1 MKFKKLLSIFT
12 AVCMLAAV
20 IPSTAFAAETNVVD
34 SDDTEQEQKDEE
46 QEEKE
51 IKEEKEEQEKQEE
64 EKEKDSEESEQEE
77 EQEESEE
84 EEDEELP
91 FTDDEL
97 ALLEE
102 DPEDLSLDEQATYLM
117 LIEYLDSIDGGIA
130 LYDGENANAT
140 KTVFKISTADQLVD
154 LAGKVE
160 NATSYWGGLW
170 KDASFEQVADIN
182 MKNVDWQGIGS
193 FRGKYNGGG
202 YSVKNIKIKANG
214 TSAGFFSVAEG
225 AVIENLAIVNFGVD
239 TSADYVGAVVGYA
252 TDTVIRNCWTS
263 GNVTAKENAG
273 GIAGYM
279 DESGSVSHSYSLCN
293 VKSDKTAGG
302 IVGNADGITI
312 TGAVVLGE
320 KLEGSSVNRING
332 GNTAPDNCY
341 AWSGMNADGNTQGN
355 DITYNSGGFSTDFSD
370 IFEDDDAWNFAED
383 LPVLA
388 DGNDEP
394 GSNFPTY
401 LYTSDGDF
409 KGSGTQSDPYL
420 INNKYDL
427 INLRNKV
434 NGGEKFENK
443 YFKQTADIDLEG
455 ENWIP
460 IGNANLPAEGKYFNG
475 IYDGGSHV
483 IKNMKI
489 IEYSR
494 FTGLFG
500 IIGLEVTIK
509 NLGIVDCDIQVGGYV
524 GAIAGTDRSSWNSKE
539 TPKIINCYS
548 TGKLKS
554 SRTTEGYVGGIIGAG
569 DTVIRNCYSTCSID
583 TENTAVDTAGQAGI
597 MGRQS
602 SNLSSIKNCV
612 ALNQYI
618 NGNEANEKGNSNAA
632 RITNRQTEV
641 KNIENNYAY
650 AQMKVN
656 KNDISMGDA
665 NYGDDKYHGANISYD
680 NRNGLSKQFSEIFKD
695 IGGEKASDI
704 WNFEDNMLPTLKNEN
719 VSTAKPL
726 PSYMRSGSTKADF
739 SGKGT
744 QASPYLIQNRDDLI
758 KLRDR
763 VNSETGYA
771 GKYFK
776 QTTDIDLDG
785 IKWIPIGTDDN
796 ADTKFKGIYDGDGHE
811 ITNLNNSDNRYY
823 GGLFGDITGTVKNLA
838 VIDCNITTNINYGGA
853 ITANGGT
860 IENCYSTGTVSA
872 PKGSAGGISGNGST
886 IKNCYSTATVSGKTA
901 AGIGANATQIAGCV
915 SFNDSITG
923 TNASRIGSS
932 NKLSGNYALE
942 SVKVNGAVPK
952 NNKSE
957 TEING
962 RDIKPANGS
971 FYLYTGDEYAWNG
984 WSRSIW
990 IIPMTGGELPHF
1002 ENSTR
1007 IVLDFNNQVNARIS
1021 FDESRQTYKYDGTK
1035 KKFVLKNLNVEG
1047 VDGVNVGVYYT
1058 KNGDSLNNRLDPVDP
1073 GLYDVTVIS
1082 GGNADGSISA
1092 YFKTLTRALVIEK
1105 ADNEIT
1111 NFTFPESWEYG
1122 EAAKTP
1128 SATAT
1133 NGTVKFKYSQ
1143 VGYPETDTQPTDA
1156 GYYTIKAY
1164 VEESDFYNYVEE
1176 TKQFVISQAEN
1187 SISFGEYPSSC
1198 EYGENISAPKATA
1211 DFGDVKYAYSSD
1223 GIRWSDWYSN
1233 IMLQLPAGNYKI
1245 KAYVDAANNYK
1256 GAEEIKDFTVEKGRN
1271 NITAIDFPNE
1281 WYFGEAEKI
1290 PNGSAKFGLVNFEY
1304 SIDGGESWTTEQP
1317 KSAGSYLIKAYVDG
1331 SENYSDAEETKSFT
1345 IKQAVNEI
1353 TEFWEI
1359 NDWTYGEPAF
1369 IIDTNKAK
1377 FGKPELVF
1385 SADGENWT
1393 TEIPKNAGQYIAKAY
1408 VDATNDYSYAEKT
1421 QNFEVF
1427 KATPTVTELPVAEKV
1442 KRNKQLSTSAISGGE
1457 VTGVDTW
1464 FTDGVLSGTWSWKD
1478 GSEKMKST
1486 GDFTRMAVFTPDSLN
1501 YNPVEAEINVH
1512 VYMPTT
1518 GGSSYTLPKVENDT
1532 TESGENK
1539 KLILTVGSKNA
1550 IVFGESVVND
1560 VAPVIVNER
1569 TMLPARFVAEA
1580 LGAKVLWD
1588 SNTRT
1593 VSIIGEKAIA
1603 ITIGSDTAYVNGV
1616 AVKLDSPAFI
1626 MDDRTYLPL
1635 RFIAENL
1642 GADVEWLADELK
1654 IVITKE

>member
-12 AVCMLAAV
+12 AVCMLASV
-20 IPSTAFAAETNVVD
+20 IPSTAFAAENDVVD
-34 SDDTEQEQKDEE
+34 SDDAEQEQKDEE
-46 QEEKE
+46 QDEKE
-51 IKEEKEEQEKQEE
+51 IKEEEEEQEKQEKEEKEEQEKQEE
-64 EKEKDSEESEQEE
+64 
-77 EQEESEE
+77 SEE
-84 EEDEELP
+84 EEEEELP
-91 FTDDEL
+91 FTEDEL

-102 DPEDLSLDEQATYLM
+102 DPEDLSLDEQATYFM
-117 LIEYLDSIDGGIA
+117 LIEYLDSIDGGIT
-130 LYDGENANAT
+130 LYDSKNADKA

-182 MKNVDWQGIGS
+182 MKNIDWKGIGS

-263 GNVTAKENAG
+263 GSVTAKENAG

-279 DESGSVSHSYSLCN
+279 GMDGSVSKCYSLCN
-293 VKSDKTAGG
+293 VKSDNEAGG

-320 KLEGSSVNRING
+320 KLEGNSVNRING

-341 AWSGMNADGNTQGN
+341 AWSGMNANGNIQGK
-355 DITYNSGGFSTDFSD
+355 DITYNSGGFSPEFSD

-665 NYGDDKYHGANISYD
+665 NYGDDKYQGANISYD

-704 WNFEDNMLPTLKNEN
+704 WNFEDDMLPTLKNEN

-726 PSYMRSGSTKADF
+726 PSYMRSGSTTADF

-763 VNSETGYA
+763 VKDGTGYA

-785 IKWIPIGTDDN
+785 IKWIPIGTDDR
-796 ADTKFKGIYDGDGHE
+796 ADTRFKGTYDGDGYE

-838 VIDCNITTNINYGGA
+838 VIDCNIISNINYGGA
-853 ITANGGT
+853 IVGNGGT
-860 IENCYSTGTVSA
+860 VENCYSTGTVSA

-886 IKNCYSTATVSGKTA
+886 IKNCYSTATVSGQTA
-901 AGIGANATQIAGCV
+901 AGIGANAVQITGCV

-932 NKLSGNYALE
+932 NKLSGNYALN
-942 SVKVNGAVPK
+942 SVKVNGDVPD

-962 RDIKPANGS
+962 LDLKPANGS
-971 FYLYTGDEYAWNG
+971 FYLYTGAEYAWNG

-1035 KKFVLKNLNVEG
+1035 KEFVLRDLNVEG
-1047 VDGVNVGVYYT
+1047 VDGVNVNVSYT
-1058 KNGDSLNNRLDPVDP
+1058 ANDSGKNVEEPINP

-1111 NFTFPESWEYG
+1111 NFTFPESWVYG
-1122 EAAKTP
+1122 EAEKTP
-1128 SATAT
+1128 SADAKH
-1133 NGTVKFKYSQ
+1133 GTVKFKYSQ

-1176 TKQFVISQAEN
+1176 TKQFI
-1187 SISFGEYPSSC
+1187 
-1198 EYGENISAPKATA
+1198 
-1211 DFGDVKYAYSSD
+1211 
-1223 GIRWSDWYSN
+1223 
-1233 IMLQLPAGNYKI
+1233 I
-1245 KAYVDAANNYK
+1245 KGKN
-1256 GAEEIKDFTVEKGRN
+1256 EIEVF
-1271 NITAIDFPNE
+1271 DFPNE

-1331 SENYSDAEETKSFT
+1331 TENYSNAEETKSFT

-1385 SADGENWT
+1385 SADGETWSSEVPT
-1393 TEIPKNAGQYIAKAY
+1393 NAGKYIAKAY

-1442 KRNKQLSTSAISGGE
+1442 KRNKRLSTSAISGGE
-1457 VTGVDTW
+1457 VTGVDSW
-1464 FTDGVLSGTWSWKD
+1464 FTDGILSGTWSWKD

-1532 TESGENK
+1532 TKPEENK
-1539 KLILTVGSKNA
+1539 EIILTVGSKNA

-1626 MDDRTYLPL
+1626 ADDRTYLPL

>member
-12 AVCMLAAV
+12 AVCMLASI

-51 IKEEKEEQEKQEE
+51 IKEEKKEQEKQEE

-77 EQEESEE
+77 EQEESEKE
-84 EEDEELP
+84 EEEELP
-91 FTDDEL
+91 FTEDEL

-102 DPEDLSLDEQATYLM
+102 DPEDLSLDEQATYFM
-117 LIEYLDSIDGGIA
+117 LIEYLDSIDGGIT
-130 LYDGENANAT
+130 LYDGENADKA

-160 NATSYWGGLW
+160 NATNYWGGLW

-182 MKNVDWQGIGS
+182 MKNIDWKGIGS

-263 GNVTAKENAG
+263 GSVTAKENAG

-279 DESGSVSHSYSLCN
+279 DESGSVSKCYSLCN
-293 VKSDKTAGG
+293 VKSDNEAGG

-341 AWSGMNADGNTQGN
+341 AWSGMNADGNTQGK
-355 DITYNSGGFSTDFSD
+355 DITYNSGGFSPEFSD

-434 NGGEKFENK
+434 NGGSSEKDYYNGNKFTNK

-455 ENWIP
+455 EEWIP
-460 IGNANLPAEGKYFNG
+460 IANTTSVRNTNSEGKVYNKFCG
-475 IYDGGSHV
+475 TYDGNGHV
-483 IKNMKI
+483 IKNLKVSAKFI
-489 IEYSR
+489 HS
-494 FTGLFG
+494 GLFG
-500 IIGLEVTIK
+500 VIGSGGVIK
-509 NLGIVDCDIQVGGYV
+509 NLGLENCDIESYDDAGT
-524 GAIAGTDRSSWNSKE
+524 IAGAGMDVASNVGTILNCYATGTVKGSEAGGLVGTGFK
-539 TPKIINCYS
+539 KIINCY
-548 TGKLKS
+548 
-554 SRTTEGYVGGIIGAG
+554 
-569 DTVIRNCYSTCSID
+569 TVCNVESID
-583 TENTAVDTAGQAGI
+583 TDKGHASGIAAIPAGRI
-597 MGRQS
+597 E
-602 SNLSSIKNCV
+602 IKNCV
-612 ALNQYI
+612 ALGQKLT
-618 NGNEANEKGNSNAA
+618 GGQSDQVGSPRTT
-632 RITNRQTEV
+632 RILFYTSDDITD
-641 KNIENNYAY
+641 NNYAY

-656 KNDISMGDA
+656 GSDIPTSSDF
-665 NYGDDKYHGANISYD
+665 YGHNKDHGANISYSSGK
-680 NRNGLSKQFSEIFKD
+680 GLDKQFSEIFKD

-726 PSYMRSGSTKADF
+726 PSYMRSGSTTADF

-744 QASPYLIQNRDDLI
+744 QASPYLIQNKDDLI

-763 VNSETGYA
+763 VKNGTGYA

-796 ADTKFKGIYDGDGHE
+796 ADTKFKGTYDGDGHE
-811 ITNLNNSDNRYY
+811 ITNLNNSDKQYY

-838 VIDCNITTNINYGGA
+838 VIDCNIISNFKYSGA
-853 ITANGGT
+853 IVGNGGT

-872 PKGSAGGISGNGST
+872 PNGSAGGISGNGST

-901 AGIGANATQIAGCV
+901 TGIGANATEITGCV

-932 NKLSGNYALE
+932 NKLSGNYALN
-942 SVKVNGAVPK
+942 SVKVNGDVPD

-962 RDIKPANGS
+962 LDLKPANGS
-971 FYLYTGDEYAWNG
+971 FYLYTGAEYAWNG

-1007 IVLDFNNQVNARIS
+1007 IVLDFNNQVNVRIS
-1021 FDESRQTYKYDGTK
+1021 FDESRQTYKYDGTRK
-1035 KKFVLKNLNVEG
+1035 EFVLRNLNVEG
-1047 VDGVNVGVYYT
+1047 VDGVNVNVFYT
-1058 KNGDSLNNRLDPVDP
+1058 ANASGTMDRVEPINP
-1073 GLYDVTVIS
+1073 GLYDVNVVS

-1111 NFTFPESWEYG
+1111 NFTFPESWVYG
-1122 EAAKTP
+1122 EAEKTP
-1128 SATAT
+1128 SADAKH
-1133 NGTVKFKYSQ
+1133 GTVKFKYSQ

-1164 VEESDFYNYVEE
+1164 VEESDFYNYVEK
-1176 TKQFVISQAEN
+1176 TKQFI
-1187 SISFGEYPSSC
+1187 
-1198 EYGENISAPKATA
+1198 
-1211 DFGDVKYAYSSD
+1211 
-1223 GIRWSDWYSN
+1223 
-1233 IMLQLPAGNYKI
+1233 I
-1245 KAYVDAANNYK
+1245 KDKN
-1256 GAEEIKDFTVEKGRN
+1256 EIKVF
-1271 NITAIDFPNE
+1271 DFPDE
-1281 WYFGEAEKI
+1281 WYFGEDKKI
-1290 PNGSAKFGLVNFEY
+1290 PNGTAKFGLVNFKY

-1359 NDWTYGEPAF
+1359 NDWTYGDSV
-1369 IIDTNKAK
+1369 IIIGTNKAK
-1377 FGKPELVF
+1377 FGEPQLVF

-1408 VDATNDYSYAEKT
+1408 VEETNDYSYAEKT
-1421 QNFEVF
+1421 QNFEVL

-1442 KRNKQLSTSAISGGE
+1442 KRNRQLSTSAISGGE

-1464 FTDGVLSGTWSWKD
+1464 FTDGVLSGTWSWKN

-1532 TESGENK
+1532 TKPEENK
-1539 KLILTVGSKNA
+1539 EIILTVGSKNA

-1580 LGAKVLWD
+1580 LGAKVLWN

>member
-12 AVCMLAAV
+12 AVCMLASI
-20 IPSTAFAAETNVVD
+20 IPSTAFAAENDVVNN
-34 SDDTEQEQKDEE
+34 DDAEQEQKDEE

-77 EQEESEE
+77 EQEESEKE
-84 EEDEELP
+84 EEEELP
-91 FTDDEL
+91 FTEDEL

-102 DPEDLSLDEQATYLM
+102 DPEDLSLDEQATYFM

-160 NATSYWGGLW
+160 NAASYWGGLW

-263 GNVTAKENAG
+263 GSVTAKENAG

-279 DESGSVSHSYSLCN
+279 GMDGSVSKCYSLCN
-293 VKSDKTAGG
+293 VKSDNEVGG

-341 AWSGMNADGNTQGN
+341 AWSGMNANGNTQGK
-355 DITYNSGGFSTDFSD
+355 DITYNSGGFSTEFSD

-650 AQMKVN
+650 AQMRVN
-656 KNDISMGDA
+656 NKDVPASDA
-665 NYGDDKYHGANISYD
+665 NYGDDKYQGANISYD

-726 PSYMRSGSTKADF
+726 PSYMRSGSTTADF

-771 GKYFK
+771 GNYFK

-785 IKWIPIGTDDN
+785 IEWIPIGTDDS
-796 ADTKFKGIYDGDGHE
+796 AKTKFKGIYDGDGHE
-811 ITNLNNSDNRYY
+811 ITNLNNSDGRYY

-838 VIDCNITTNINYGGA
+838 VIDCNITTTIYYGGA
-853 ITANGGT
+853 IVGNGGT
-860 IENCYSTGTVSA
+860 IENCYSTGTVYA
-872 PKGSAGGISGNGST
+872 PNGSAGGISGNGST
-886 IKNCYSTATVSGKTA
+886 IKNCYSTATVRGKTA
-901 AGIGANATQIAGCV
+901 AGIGANATEITGCV

-932 NKLSGNYALE
+932 NKLSGNYALN
-942 SVKVNGAVPK
+942 SVKVNGDVPD

-962 RDIKPANGS
+962 LDLKPANGS
-971 FYLYTGDEYAWNG
+971 FYLYTGAEYEWNG

-1035 KKFVLKNLNVEG
+1035 KEFVLKNLNVEG
-1047 VDGVNVGVYYT
+1047 VDGVNVNVFY
-1058 KNGDSLNNRLDPVDP
+1058 NANDSGKRVEEPINP
-1073 GLYDVTVIS
+1073 GLYDVNVVS

-1111 NFTFPESWEYG
+1111 NFTFPESWVYG
-1122 EAAKTP
+1122 EAEKTP
-1128 SATAT
+1128 SADAKH
-1133 NGTVKFKYSQ
+1133 GTVKFKYSQ

-1164 VEESDFYNYVEE
+1164 VEESDFYNYVEK
-1176 TKQFVISQAEN
+1176 TKQFI
-1187 SISFGEYPSSC
+1187 
-1198 EYGENISAPKATA
+1198 
-1211 DFGDVKYAYSSD
+1211 
-1223 GIRWSDWYSN
+1223 
-1233 IMLQLPAGNYKI
+1233 I
-1245 KAYVDAANNYK
+1245 KGKN
-1256 GAEEIKDFTVEKGRN
+1256 EIEVF
-1271 NITAIDFPNE
+1271 DFPDE
-1281 WYFGEAEKI
+1281 WYFGEDKKI

-1304 SIDGGESWTTEQP
+1304 SVDGGESWTTEQP

-1359 NDWTYGEPAF
+1359 NDWTYGDSV
-1369 IIDTNKAK
+1369 IIIGTNKAK
-1377 FGKPELVF
+1377 FGEPQLVF

-1408 VDATNDYSYAEKT
+1408 VEEANDYSYAEKT

-1442 KRNKQLSTSAISGGE
+1442 KRNKRLSTSAISGGE

-1532 TESGENK
+1532 TKPEENK

-1626 MDDRTYLPL
+1626 ADDRTYLPL

>member
-1 MKFKKLLSIFT
+1 MLKLHSNECSFCYKEKK
-12 AVCMLAAV
+12 
-20 IPSTAFAAETNVVD
+20 
-34 SDDTEQEQKDEE
+34 
-46 QEEKE
+46 
-51 IKEEKEEQEKQEE
+51 EQEKQEE
-64 EKEKDSEESEQEE
+64 EKEEDSEESEQEE
-77 EQEESEE
+77 EQEESEKE
-84 EEDEELP
+84 EEEELP
-91 FTDDEL
+91 FTEDEL

-102 DPEDLSLDEQATYLM
+102 DPEDLSLDEQATYFM
-117 LIEYLDSIDGGIA
+117 LVEYLDSIDGGIA

-182 MKNVDWQGIGS
+182 MKNIDWKGIGS

-263 GNVTAKENAG
+263 GSVTAKENAG

-279 DESGSVSHSYSLCN
+279 DESGSVSKCYSLCN
-293 VKSDKTAGG
+293 VKSDNEAGG
-302 IVGNADGITI
+302 IVGNASGITI
-312 TGAVVLGE
+312 TGAAVLGE

-341 AWSGMNADGNTQGN
+341 AWSGMNANGNIQGM
-355 DITYNSGGFSTDFSD
+355 DITYNSGGFNPEFSD

-434 NGGEKFENK
+434 NGGENFTNK

-656 KNDISMGDA
+656 NKDVPASDA
-665 NYGDDKYHGANISYD
+665 NYGDDKYQGANISYD

-726 PSYMRSGSTKADF
+726 PSYMRSGSTTADF

-763 VNSETGYA
+763 VKDGKDYA
-771 GKYFK
+771 GNYFK

-785 IKWIPIGTDDN
+785 IEWIPIGIDDG
-796 ADTKFKGIYDGDGHE
+796 ADTKFNGTYDGDGHE
-811 ITNLNNSDNRYY
+811 ITNLNNSDGRYY

-838 VIDCNITTNINYGGA
+838 VIDCNITTTIYYGGA
-853 ITANGGT
+853 IVGNGGT
-860 IENCYSTGTVSA
+860 IENCYSTGTVFA
-872 PKGSAGGISGNGST
+872 PNGSAGGISGNGST
-886 IKNCYSTATVSGKTA
+886 IKNCYSTATVRGKTA
-901 AGIGANATQIAGCV
+901 AGIGANATQITGCV

-932 NKLSGNYALE
+932 NKLSGNYALN
-942 SVKVNGAVPK
+942 SVKVNGAVPD

-962 RDIKPANGS
+962 LDLKPANGS
-971 FYLYTGDEYAWNG
+971 FYLYTGAEYAWDG

-1035 KKFVLKNLNVEG
+1035 KEFVLRNLNVEG
-1047 VDGVNVGVYYT
+1047 VDGVNVNVFYNANASGTMDKVEPI
-1058 KNGDSLNNRLDPVDP
+1058 NP
-1073 GLYDVTVIS
+1073 GLYDVNVIS

-1111 NFTFPESWEYG
+1111 NFTFPESWVYG
-1122 EAAKTP
+1122 EAEKTP
-1128 SATAT
+1128 SADAKH
-1133 NGTVKFKYSQ
+1133 GTVKFKYSQ

-1176 TKQFVISQAEN
+1176 TKQFI
-1187 SISFGEYPSSC
+1187 
-1198 EYGENISAPKATA
+1198 
-1211 DFGDVKYAYSSD
+1211 
-1223 GIRWSDWYSN
+1223 
-1233 IMLQLPAGNYKI
+1233 I
-1245 KAYVDAANNYK
+1245 KDKN
-1256 GAEEIKDFTVEKGRN
+1256 EIKVF
-1271 NITAIDFPNE
+1271 DFPDE
-1281 WYFGEAEKI
+1281 WYFGEDEKI

-1304 SIDGGESWTTEQP
+1304 SVDGGESWTTEQP

-1331 SENYSDAEETKSFT
+1331 SDNYSDAEETKSFT

-1359 NDWTYGEPAF
+1359 NDWTYGDSV
-1369 IIDTNKAK
+1369 IIINTNKAK
-1377 FGKPELVF
+1377 FGEPQLVF

-1408 VDATNDYSYAEKT
+1408 VEETNDYSYAEKT
-1421 QNFEVF
+1421 QNFEVL

-1442 KRNKQLSTSAISGGE
+1442 KRNRQLSTSAISGGE

-1464 FTDGVLSGTWSWKD
+1464 FTDGVLSGIWSWKN

-1532 TESGENK
+1532 TKPEENK
-1539 KLILTVGSKNA
+1539 KIILTVGSKNA

-1626 MDDRTYLPL
+1626 ADDRTYLPL

-1642 GADVEWLADELK
+1642 GADVEWIADELK

>member
-12 AVCMLAAV
+12 AVCMLASI

-64 EKEKDSEESEQEE
+64 EKEEDSEESEQEE
-77 EQEESEE
+77 EQEESEKE
-84 EEDEELP
+84 EEEELP
-91 FTDDEL
+91 FTEDEL

-102 DPEDLSLDEQATYLM
+102 DPEDLSLDEQATYFM
-117 LIEYLDSIDGGIA
+117 LVEYLDSIDGGIA

-182 MKNVDWQGIGS
+182 MKNIDWQGIGS

-263 GNVTAKENAG
+263 GSVTAKENGG

-279 DESGSVSHSYSLCN
+279 DESGSVSKCYSLCN
-293 VKSDKTAGG
+293 VKSDNEAGG

-320 KLEGSSVNRING
+320 KLEGSSVNRINS

-341 AWSGMNADGNTQGN
+341 AWSGMNANGNIQGN
-355 DITYNSGGFSTDFSD
+355 DITYNSGGFSREFSD

-524 GAIAGTDRSSWNSKE
+524 GAIAGSDTSGGKALE
-539 TPKIINCYS
+539 YIPKIQNCYS

-554 SRTTEGYVGGIIGAG
+554 SGSSSTGYTGGIIGYS
-569 DTVIRNCYSTCSID
+569 DVEIVNCYSTCSID
-583 TENTAVDTAGQAGI
+583 TEYNSVSSTGLAGI
-597 MGRQS
+597 KGRQT
-602 SNLSSIKNCV
+602 SNLVAIKNCV

-618 NGNEANEKGNSNAA
+618 NGNAVDEDGNSNAA
-632 RITNRQTEV
+632 RVTNI
-641 KNIENNYAY
+641 KINGYNFENNYAY

-665 NYGDDKYHGANISYD
+665 NYGADKYQGANISYD
-680 NRNGLSKQFSEIFKD
+680 NRNGLSIQFSEIFKD

-726 PSYMRSGSTKADF
+726 PSYMRSGSTTADF

-744 QASPYLIQNRDDLI
+744 QASPYLIQNKDDLA

-763 VNSETGYA
+763 VNSGTATNNYSGN
-771 GKYFK
+771 YFK
-776 QTTDIDLDG
+776 QTADIDLDG
-785 IKWIPIGTDDN
+785 IDWEPIGYDN
-796 ADTKFKGIYDGDGHE
+796 LQFKGTYDGDGHE
-811 ITNLNNSDNRYY
+811 IKNLKNKRNYS
-823 GGLFGDITGTVKNLA
+823 GGLFEVLGGTVKNLA
-838 VIDCNITTNINYGGA
+838 IIDCDISNNSNYNSGA

-872 PKGSAGGISGNGST
+872 PKGNAGGISGNGST

-901 AGIGANATQIAGCV
+901 AGIGANATQITGCV

-932 NKLSGNYALE
+932 NKLSGNYALN
-942 SVKVNGAVPK
+942 SVKVNGDVPD
-952 NNKSE
+952 NNKFE

-962 RDIKPANGS
+962 LDLKPANGS

-984 WSRSIW
+984 WSRDVW
-990 IIPMTGGELPHF
+990 TIPMTGGELPHF

-1035 KKFVLKNLNVEG
+1035 KEFVLRDLNVEG
-1047 VDGVNVGVYYT
+1047 VDGVNVNVSYT
-1058 KNGDSLNNRLDPVDP
+1058 ANDSGKNVEEPINP

-1111 NFTFPESWEYG
+1111 NFTFPESWVYG
-1122 EAAKTP
+1122 EAEKTP
-1128 SATAT
+1128 SADAKH
-1133 NGTVKFKYSQ
+1133 GTVKFKYSQ

-1176 TKQFVISQAEN
+1176 TKQFI
-1187 SISFGEYPSSC
+1187 
-1198 EYGENISAPKATA
+1198 
-1211 DFGDVKYAYSSD
+1211 
-1223 GIRWSDWYSN
+1223 
-1233 IMLQLPAGNYKI
+1233 I
-1245 KAYVDAANNYK
+1245 KGKN
-1256 GAEEIKDFTVEKGRN
+1256 EIEVF
-1271 NITAIDFPNE
+1271 DFPDE

-1304 SIDGGESWTTEQP
+1304 SVDGGESWTTEQP

-1385 SADGENWT
+1385 SADGETWSSEVPT
-1393 TEIPKNAGQYIAKAY
+1393 NAGKYIAKAY
-1408 VDATNDYSYAEKT
+1408 VDATNDYSYAELT

-1442 KRNKQLSTSAISGGE
+1442 KRNKRLSTSAISGGE
-1457 VTGVDTW
+1457 VTGVDSW
-1464 FTDGVLSGTWSWKD
+1464 FTDGVLSGTWSWKN

-1486 GDFTRMAVFTPDSLN
+1486 GDFTRMVVFTPDSLN

-1532 TESGENK
+1532 TESEENK

-1588 SNTRT
+1588 RNTRT

>member
-12 AVCMLAAV
+12 AVCMIASV
-20 IPSTAFAAETNVVD
+20 IPSTAFAAENDVVNT
-34 SDDTEQEQKDEE
+34 DDTEQEQKDEE

-51 IKEEKEEQEKQEE
+51 EKKEQEKQEE
-64 EKEKDSEESEQEE
+64 EKEEDSEESEQEE
-77 EQEESEE
+77 EQEESEKE
-84 EEDEELP
+84 EEEELP
-91 FTDDEL
+91 FTEDEL

-102 DPEDLSLDEQATYLM
+102 DPEDLSLDEQATYFM
-117 LIEYLDSIDGGIA
+117 LVEYLDSIDGGIA

-263 GNVTAKENAG
+263 GSVTAKENAG

-279 DESGSVSHSYSLCN
+279 GMDGSVSKCYSLCN
-293 VKSDKTAGG
+293 VKSDNEAGG

-341 AWSGMNADGNTQGN
+341 AWSGMNANGNIQGKN
-355 DITYNSGGFSTDFSD
+355 ITYNSGGFSTEFSD

-434 NGGEKFENK
+434 NGGSSEKDYYNGNKFTNK

-455 ENWIP
+455 EEWIP
-460 IGNANLPAEGKYFNG
+460 IANTTSVRNTNSEGKVYNKFCG
-475 IYDGGSHV
+475 TYDGNGHV
-483 IKNMKI
+483 IKNLKVSAKFI
-489 IEYSR
+489 HS
-494 FTGLFG
+494 GLFG
-500 IIGLEVTIK
+500 VIGSGGVIK
-509 NLGIVDCDIQVGGYV
+509 NLGLENCDIESYDDAGT
-524 GAIAGTDRSSWNSKE
+524 IAGAGMDVGSNVGTILNCYATGTVKGSEAGGLVGTGFK
-539 TPKIINCYS
+539 KIINCY
-548 TGKLKS
+548 
-554 SRTTEGYVGGIIGAG
+554 
-569 DTVIRNCYSTCSID
+569 TVCNVESID
-583 TENTAVDTAGQAGI
+583 TDKGHASGIAAIPAGRI
-597 MGRQS
+597 E
-602 SNLSSIKNCV
+602 IKNCV
-612 ALNQYI
+612 ALGQKLT
-618 NGNEANEKGNSNAA
+618 GGQLDQVGSPRTT
-632 RITNRQTEV
+632 RILFYTSDDITD
-641 KNIENNYAY
+641 NNYAY

-656 KNDISMGDA
+656 GSEIPTSSDF
-665 NYGDDKYHGANISYD
+665 YGHNKDHGANISYSSGK
-680 NRNGLSKQFSEIFKD
+680 GLDKQFSEIFKD

-704 WNFEDNMLPTLKNEN
+704 WNFEDDMLPTLKNEN

-726 PSYMRSGSTKADF
+726 PSYMRSGSTTADF

-744 QASPYLIQNRDDLI
+744 QASPYLIQNRDDLA

-763 VNSETGYA
+763 VKNGTGYA

-785 IKWIPIGTDDN
+785 IEWIPIGTDDS
-796 ADTKFKGIYDGDGHE
+796 ADTKFKGTYDGDGHE
-811 ITNLNNSDNRYY
+811 ITNLNNSDGRYY

-838 VIDCNITTNINYGGA
+838 VIDCNITTTIYYGGA
-853 ITANGGT
+853 IVGNGGT
-860 IENCYSTGTVSA
+860 IENCYSTGIVYA
-872 PKGSAGGISGNGST
+872 PNGSAGGISGNGST
-886 IKNCYSTATVSGKTA
+886 IKNCYSTATVRGKTA
-901 AGIGANATQIAGCV
+901 AGIGANATEITGCV

-932 NKLSGNYALE
+932 NKLSGNYALN
-942 SVKVNGAVPK
+942 SVKVNGDVPK

-957 TEING
+957 TKING
-962 RDIKPANGS
+962 LDLKPANGS

-1035 KKFVLKNLNVEG
+1035 KEFVLRNLNVEG
-1047 VDGVNVGVYYT
+1047 VDGVNVNVSYT
-1058 KNGDSLNNRLDPVDP
+1058 ANDSGKRVEEPINP
-1073 GLYDVTVIS
+1073 GLYDVNVVS

-1092 YFKTLTRALVIEK
+1092 YFKTLMRALVIEK

-1111 NFTFPESWEYG
+1111 NFTFPESWVYG
-1122 EAAKTP
+1122 EAEKTP
-1128 SATAT
+1128 SADAKH
-1133 NGTVKFKYSQ
+1133 GTVKFKYSK

-1176 TKQFVISQAEN
+1176 TKQFVI
-1187 SISFGEYPSSC
+1187 
-1198 EYGENISAPKATA
+1198 KA
-1211 DFGDVKYAYSSD
+1211 K
-1223 GIRWSDWYSN
+1223 N
-1233 IMLQLPAGNYKI
+1233 
-1245 KAYVDAANNYK
+1245 
-1256 GAEEIKDFTVEKGRN
+1256 EIEVFN
-1271 NITAIDFPNE
+1271 FPDE
-1281 WYFGEAEKI
+1281 WYFGEDEKI
-1290 PNGSAKFGLVNFEY
+1290 PNGSAKFGLVNFKY

-1331 SENYSDAEETKSFT
+1331 SDNYSDAEATKSFT

-1385 SADGENWT
+1385 SADGETWSSEVPT
-1393 TEIPKNAGQYIAKAY
+1393 NAGKYIAKAY

-1442 KRNKQLSTSAISGGE
+1442 KRNKRLSTSAISGGE

-1464 FTDGVLSGTWSWKD
+1464 FTDGVLSGIWSWKD

-1532 TESGENK
+1532 TKPEENK
-1539 KLILTVGSKNA
+1539 EIILTVGSKNA

-1626 MDDRTYLPL
+1626 ADDRTYLPL

>member
-12 AVCMLAAV
+12 AVCMLASI
-20 IPSTAFAAETNVVD
+20 IPSTAFAAENDVVD

-77 EQEESEE
+77 EQEESEKE
-84 EEDEELP
+84 EEEELP
-91 FTDDEL
+91 FTEDEL

-102 DPEDLSLDEQATYLM
+102 DPEDLSLDEQATYFM

-182 MKNVDWQGIGS
+182 MKNIDWKGIGS

-263 GNVTAKENAG
+263 GIVIAKENAG

-279 DESGSVSHSYSLCN
+279 DESGSVSKCYSLCN
-293 VKSDKTAGG
+293 VKSDNEAGG

-320 KLEGSSVNRING
+320 KLEGKTINRING

-341 AWSGMNADGNTQGN
+341 AWSGMNANGNIQGN
-355 DITYNSGGFSTDFSD
+355 DITYNSGGFSPEFSD

-427 INLRNKV
+427 INFRNKV
-434 NGGEKFENK
+434 NGGSSEKDYYNGNKFTNK

-455 ENWIP
+455 EEWIP
-460 IGNANLPAEGKYFNG
+460 IANTTSVRNTNSEGKVYNKFCG
-475 IYDGGSHV
+475 TYDGNGHV
-483 IKNMKI
+483 IKNLKVSAKFI
-489 IEYSR
+489 HS
-494 FTGLFG
+494 GLFG
-500 IIGLEVTIK
+500 VIGSGGVIK
-509 NLGIVDCDIQVGGYV
+509 NLGLENCDIESYDDAGT
-524 GAIAGTDRSSWNSKE
+524 IAGAGMDVASNVGTILNCYATGTVKGSEAGGLVGTGFK
-539 TPKIINCYS
+539 KIINCY
-548 TGKLKS
+548 
-554 SRTTEGYVGGIIGAG
+554 
-569 DTVIRNCYSTCSID
+569 TVCNVESID
-583 TENTAVDTAGQAGI
+583 TDKGHASGIAAIPAGRI
-597 MGRQS
+597 E
-602 SNLSSIKNCV
+602 IKNCV
-612 ALNQYI
+612 ALGQKLT
-618 NGNEANEKGNSNAA
+618 GGQLDQEGSPRTT
-632 RITNRQTEV
+632 RILYYTKDDITD
-641 KNIENNYAY
+641 NNYAY

-656 KNDISMGDA
+656 GSEIPTSSA
-665 NYGDDKYHGANISYD
+665 FYGHNKDHGANISYSSGK
-680 NRNGLSKQFSEIFKD
+680 GLDKQFSEIFKD

-726 PSYMRSGSTKADF
+726 PSYMRSGSTTADF

-771 GKYFK
+771 GNYFK

-785 IKWIPIGTDDN
+785 IEWIPIGTDDS
-796 ADTKFKGIYDGDGHE
+796 AKTKFKGIYDGDGHE
-811 ITNLNNSDNRYY
+811 ITNLNNSDGRYY

-838 VIDCNITTNINYGGA
+838 VIDCNITTTIYYGGA
-853 ITANGGT
+853 IVGNGGT
-860 IENCYSTGTVSA
+860 IENCYSTGTVYA
-872 PKGSAGGISGNGST
+872 PNGSAGGISGNGST
-886 IKNCYSTATVSGKTA
+886 IKNCYSTATVRGKTA
-901 AGIGANATQIAGCV
+901 AGIGANATEITGCV

-932 NKLSGNYALE
+932 NKLSGNYALN
-942 SVKVNGAVPK
+942 SVKVNGDVPD

-957 TEING
+957 TKING
-962 RDIKPANGS
+962 LDLKPANGS
-971 FYLYTGDEYAWNG
+971 FYLYTGAEYAWDG

-1007 IVLDFNNQVNARIS
+1007 IVLDFNNQVNVRIS

-1035 KKFVLKNLNVEG
+1035 KEFVLRDLNVEG
-1047 VDGVNVGVYYT
+1047 VDGVNVNVSYT
-1058 KNGDSLNNRLDPVDP
+1058 ANDSGKKVEEPINP

-1111 NFTFPESWEYG
+1111 NFTFPESWVYG

-1128 SATAT
+1128 SADAKH
-1133 NGTVKFKYSQ
+1133 GTVKFKYSQ

-1164 VEESDFYNYVEE
+1164 VEESDFYNYVEK
-1176 TKQFVISQAEN
+1176 TKQFVIKDKN
-1187 SISFGEYPSSC
+1187 
-1198 EYGENISAPKATA
+1198 
-1211 DFGDVKYAYSSD
+1211 
-1223 GIRWSDWYSN
+1223 
-1233 IMLQLPAGNYKI
+1233 KI
-1245 KAYVDAANNYK
+1245 EV
-1256 GAEEIKDFTVEKGRN
+1256 F
-1271 NITAIDFPNE
+1271 DFPNE
-1281 WYFGEAEKI
+1281 WYFGEDKKI

-1359 NDWTYGEPAF
+1359 NDWTYGDSVI

-1377 FGKPELVF
+1377 FGEPQLVF

-1408 VDATNDYSYAEKT
+1408 VEETNDYSYAEKT
-1421 QNFEVF
+1421 QNFEVL

-1457 VTGVDTW
+1457 VTGVATW

-1532 TESGENK
+1532 TKPEENK
-1539 KLILTVGSKNA
+1539 EIILTVGSKNA

-1626 MDDRTYLPL
+1626 ADDRTYLPL

>member
-12 AVCMLAAV
+12 AVCMLASI

-34 SDDTEQEQKDEE
+34 SDDAEQEQQDEE

-51 IKEEKEEQEKQEE
+51 IKEEKKEQEKQEE

-77 EQEESEE
+77 EQEESEKE
-84 EEDEELP
+84 EEEELP
-91 FTDDEL
+91 FTEDEL

-102 DPEDLSLDEQATYLM
+102 DPEDLSLDEQATYFM
-117 LIEYLDSIDGGIA
+117 LVEYLDSIDGGIA

-182 MKNVDWQGIGS
+182 MKNIDWKGIGS

-263 GNVTAKENAG
+263 GSVTAKENAG

-279 DESGSVSHSYSLCN
+279 DESGSVSKCYSLCN
-293 VKSDKTAGG
+293 VKSNNEAGG

-341 AWSGMNADGNTQGN
+341 AWSGMNTDGNIQGK
-355 DITYNSGGFSTDFSD
+355 DITYNSGGFSTEFSD
-370 IFEDDDAWNFAED
+370 IFEDDDAWNFTED

-434 NGGEKFENK
+434 NGGSSEKDYYNGNKFTNK

-455 ENWIP
+455 EEWIP
-460 IGNANLPAEGKYFNG
+460 IANTTSVRNTNSEGKVYNKFCG
-475 IYDGGSHV
+475 TYDGNGHV
-483 IKNMKI
+483 IKNLKVSAKFI
-489 IEYSR
+489 HS
-494 FTGLFG
+494 GLFG
-500 IIGLEVTIK
+500 VIGSGGVIK
-509 NLGIVDCDIQVGGYV
+509 NLGLENCDIESYDDAGT
-524 GAIAGTDRSSWNSKE
+524 IAGAGMDVGSNVGTILNCYATGTVKGSEAGGLVGTGFK
-539 TPKIINCYS
+539 KIINCY
-548 TGKLKS
+548 
-554 SRTTEGYVGGIIGAG
+554 
-569 DTVIRNCYSTCSID
+569 TVCNVESID
-583 TENTAVDTAGQAGI
+583 TDKGHASGIAAIPAGRI
-597 MGRQS
+597 E
-602 SNLSSIKNCV
+602 IKNCV
-612 ALNQYI
+612 ALGQKLT
-618 NGNEANEKGNSNAA
+618 GGQLDQVGSPRTT
-632 RITNRQTEV
+632 RILFYTSDDITD
-641 KNIENNYAY
+641 NNYAY

-656 KNDISMGDA
+656 GSDISTSSDF
-665 NYGDDKYHGANISYD
+665 YGHNKDHGANISYSSGK
-680 NRNGLSKQFSEIFKD
+680 GLDKQFSEIFKD

-726 PSYMRSGSTKADF
+726 PSYMRSGSTTADF

-771 GKYFK
+771 GNYFK

-785 IKWIPIGTDDN
+785 IEWIPIGTDDS
-796 ADTKFKGIYDGDGHE
+796 AKTKFKGIYDGDGHE
-811 ITNLNNSDNRYY
+811 ITNLNNSDGRYY

-838 VIDCNITTNINYGGA
+838 VIDCNITTTIYYGGA
-853 ITANGGT
+853 IVANGGT
-860 IENCYSTGTVSA
+860 IENCYSTGTVYA
-872 PKGSAGGISGNGST
+872 PNGSAGGISGNGST

-901 AGIGANATQIAGCV
+901 AGIGANATEITGCV

-932 NKLSGNYALE
+932 NKLSGNYALN
-942 SVKVNGAVPK
+942 SVKVNGAVPD

-957 TEING
+957 TKING
-962 RDIKPANGS
+962 LDLKPANGS
-971 FYLYTGDEYAWNG
+971 FYLYTGAEYAWNG

-1007 IVLDFNNQVNARIS
+1007 IVLDFNNQVNVRIS
-1021 FDESRQTYKYDGTK
+1021 FDESRQTYKYDGTRK
-1035 KKFVLKNLNVEG
+1035 EFVLRNLNVEG
-1047 VDGVNVGVYYT
+1047 VDGVNVNVFYT
-1058 KNGDSLNNRLDPVDP
+1058 ANASGKMDRVEPINP
-1073 GLYDVTVIS
+1073 GLYDVNVVS

-1111 NFTFPESWEYG
+1111 NFTFPESWVYG
-1122 EAAKTP
+1122 EAEKTP
-1128 SATAT
+1128 SADAKH
-1133 NGTVKFKYSQ
+1133 GTVKFKYSQ

-1176 TKQFVISQAEN
+1176 TKQFVIKDKN
-1187 SISFGEYPSSC
+1187 
-1198 EYGENISAPKATA
+1198 
-1211 DFGDVKYAYSSD
+1211 
-1223 GIRWSDWYSN
+1223 
-1233 IMLQLPAGNYKI
+1233 KI
-1245 KAYVDAANNYK
+1245 EV
-1256 GAEEIKDFTVEKGRN
+1256 F
-1271 NITAIDFPNE
+1271 DFPDE
-1281 WYFGEAEKI
+1281 WYFGEDKKI
-1290 PNGSAKFGLVNFEY
+1290 PNGTAKFGLVNFKY

-1331 SENYSDAEETKSFT
+1331 SDNYSDAEETKNFT

-1359 NDWTYGEPAF
+1359 NDWTYGDSVI

-1377 FGKPELVF
+1377 FGKPQLVF

-1408 VDATNDYSYAEKT
+1408 VEETNDYSYAEKT
-1421 QNFEVF
+1421 QNFEVL

-1442 KRNKQLSTSAISGGE
+1442 KRNRQLSTSAISGGE

-1532 TESGENK
+1532 TKPEENK

-1593 VSIIGEKAIA
+1593 VSIIGENAIA

-1626 MDDRTYLPL
+1626 ADDRTYLPL

>member
-12 AVCMLAAV
+12 AVCMLASI

-34 SDDTEQEQKDEE
+34 SDDAEQEQKDEE

-77 EQEESEE
+77 EQEESEKE
-84 EEDEELP
+84 EEEELP
-91 FTDDEL
+91 FTEDEL

-102 DPEDLSLDEQATYLM
+102 DPEDLSLDEQATYFM

-225 AVIENLAIVNFGVD
+225 AVIENLAVVNFGVD
-239 TSADYVGAVVGYA
+239 TSTNNVGAVVGYA
-252 TDTVIRNCWTS
+252 TDTIIRNCWTS

-279 DESGSVSHSYSLCN
+279 GMDGSVSKCYSLCN
-293 VKSDKTAGG
+293 VKSDNEAGG

-320 KLEGSSVNRING
+320 KLEGSYVNRING

-341 AWSGMNADGNTQGN
+341 AWSGMTADGNKQGM
-355 DITYNSGGFSTDFSD
+355 DITYNSGGFSTDFGD

-427 INLRNKV
+427 INLRDKV
-434 NGGEKFENK
+434 NGGENFENK

-455 ENWIP
+455 EEWTP
-460 IGNANLPAEGKYFNG
+460 IGNANYVGKIYFNG
-475 IYDGGSHV
+475 SYDGGCHAV
-483 IKNMKI
+483 KNLKI
-489 IEYSR
+489 TEYKR

-500 IIGLEVTIK
+500 IIGLKATIK
-509 NLGIVDCDIQVGGYV
+509 NLGVVDCDIQVGGYV
-524 GAIAGTDRSSWNSKE
+524 GAIAGSDTSGGKALE
-539 TPKIINCYS
+539 YIPKIQNCYS

-554 SRTTEGYVGGIIGAG
+554 SGSSSTGYTGGIIGYS
-569 DTVIRNCYSTCSID
+569 DVEIVNCYSTCSID
-583 TENTAVDTAGQAGI
+583 TEYNSVSSTGLAGI
-597 MGRQS
+597 KGRQT
-602 SNLSSIKNCV
+602 SNLVAIKNCV

-618 NGNEANEKGNSNAA
+618 NGNAVDEDGNSNAA
-632 RITNRQTEV
+632 RVTNI
-641 KNIENNYAY
+641 KINGYNFENNYAY

-665 NYGDDKYHGANISYD
+665 NYGDDKYQGANISYSSGK
-680 NRNGLSKQFSEIFKD
+680 GLDKQFSEIFKD

-726 PSYMRSGSTKADF
+726 PSYMRSGSTTADF

-763 VNSETGYA
+763 VKNGTGYA

-796 ADTKFKGIYDGDGHE
+796 ADTKFKGTYDGDGHE
-811 ITNLNNSDNRYY
+811 ITNLNNSDGRYY

-838 VIDCNITTNINYGGA
+838 VIDCNITTTIYYGGA
-853 ITANGGT
+853 IVGNGGT

-872 PKGSAGGISGNGST
+872 PNGSAGGISGNGST

-901 AGIGANATQIAGCV
+901 AGIGANAAQITGCV
-915 SFNDSITG
+915 SFNKGINGTDS
-923 TNASRIGSS
+923 ASRIGSS

-971 FYLYTGDEYAWNG
+971 FYLYTGDEYKWNG
-984 WSRSIW
+984 WSRDVW
-990 IIPMTGGELPHF
+990 TIPMTGGELPHF

-1035 KKFVLKNLNVEG
+1035 KEFVLKNLNVEG
-1047 VDGVNVGVYYT
+1047 VEGVNVGVFYT
-1058 KNGDSLNNRLDPVDP
+1058 KNGESVETKLAPTDP
-1073 GLYDVTVIS
+1073 GVYDINVRS
-1082 GGNADGSISA
+1082 GGNSDGSISP
-1092 YFKTLTRALVIEK
+1092 YFKTLLRALVIEK

-1111 NFTFPESWEYG
+1111 NFTFPESWVYG
-1122 EAAKTP
+1122 EAEKTP
-1128 SATAT
+1128 SADAKH
-1133 NGTVKFKYSQ
+1133 GTVKFKYSQ

-1176 TKQFVISQAEN
+1176 TKQFVI
-1187 SISFGEYPSSC
+1187 
-1198 EYGENISAPKATA
+1198 
-1211 DFGDVKYAYSSD
+1211 
-1223 GIRWSDWYSN
+1223 
-1233 IMLQLPAGNYKI
+1233 
-1245 KAYVDAANNYK
+1245 K
-1256 GAEEIKDFTVEKGRN
+1256 GKNEIEVFN
-1271 NITAIDFPNE
+1271 FPDE

-1331 SENYSDAEETKSFT
+1331 TENYSDAEETKSFT

-1385 SADGENWT
+1385 SADGETWSSEVPT
-1393 TEIPKNAGQYIAKAY
+1393 NAGKYIAKAY

-1457 VTGVDTW
+1457 VTGVDSW
-1464 FTDGVLSGTWSWKD
+1464 FTDGVLSGTWSWKN

-1626 MDDRTYLPL
+1626 ADDRTYLPL

>member
-12 AVCMLAAV
+12 AVCMLSSI

-77 EQEESEE
+77 EQEESEKE
-84 EEDEELP
+84 EEEELP
-91 FTDDEL
+91 FTEDEL

-102 DPEDLSLDEQATYLM
+102 DPEDLSLDEQATYFM

-154 LAGKVE
+154 LADKVE

-182 MKNVDWQGIGS
+182 MKNIDWKGIGS

-239 TSADYVGAVVGYA
+239 ISADYVGAVVGYA

-263 GNVTAKENAG
+263 GSVTAKENAG
-273 GIAGYM
+273 GIAGYIGM
-279 DESGSVSHSYSLCN
+279 DGSVSKCYSLCN
-293 VKSDKTAGG
+293 VKSDNEAGG

-341 AWSGMNADGNTQGN
+341 AWSGMNANGNIQGM
-355 DITYNSGGFSTDFSD
+355 DITYNSGGFSTEFSD

-434 NGGEKFENK
+434 NGGENFTNK

-656 KNDISMGDA
+656 NKDVPASDA
-665 NYGDDKYHGANISYD
+665 NYGDDKYQGANISYD

-726 PSYMRSGSTKADF
+726 PSYMRSGSTTADF

-763 VNSETGYA
+763 VKDGTGYA
-771 GKYFK
+771 RNYFK
-776 QTTDIDLDG
+776 QTADIDLDG
-785 IKWIPIGTDDN
+785 IEWIPIGTDDS
-796 ADTKFKGIYDGDGHE
+796 ADTKFKGTYDGDGHE
-811 ITNLNNSDNRYY
+811 ITNLNNSDGRYY

-838 VIDCNITTNINYGGA
+838 VIDCNITTTIYYGGA
-853 ITANGGT
+853 IVGNGGT
-860 IENCYSTGTVSA
+860 IENCYSTGTVYA
-872 PKGSAGGISGNGST
+872 PNGSAGGISGNGST

-901 AGIGANATQIAGCV
+901 AGIGANATQITGCV

-932 NKLSGNYALE
+932 NKLSGNYALN
-942 SVKVNGAVPK
+942 SVKVNGAVPD

-962 RDIKPANGS
+962 LDLKPANGS
-971 FYLYTGDEYAWNG
+971 FYLYTGAEYAWNG

-1007 IVLDFNNQVNARIS
+1007 IVLDFNNQVNVRIS

-1035 KKFVLKNLNVEG
+1035 KEFVLRNLNVEG
-1047 VDGVNVGVYYT
+1047 VDGVNVNVFYNANASGTMDKVEPI
-1058 KNGDSLNNRLDPVDP
+1058 NP
-1073 GLYDVTVIS
+1073 GLYDVNVIS

-1111 NFTFPESWEYG
+1111 NFTFPESWVYG
-1122 EAAKTP
+1122 EAEKTP
-1128 SATAT
+1128 SADAKH
-1133 NGTVKFKYSQ
+1133 GTVKFKYSQ

-1164 VEESDFYNYVEE
+1164 VEESDFYNYVEK
-1176 TKQFVISQAEN
+1176 TKQFI
-1187 SISFGEYPSSC
+1187 
-1198 EYGENISAPKATA
+1198 
-1211 DFGDVKYAYSSD
+1211 
-1223 GIRWSDWYSN
+1223 
-1233 IMLQLPAGNYKI
+1233 I
-1245 KAYVDAANNYK
+1245 KDKN
-1256 GAEEIKDFTVEKGRN
+1256 EIKVF
-1271 NITAIDFPNE
+1271 DFPDE
-1281 WYFGEAEKI
+1281 WYFGEYKKI
-1290 PNGSAKFGLVNFEY
+1290 PNGTAKFGLVNFEY
-1304 SIDGGESWTTEQP
+1304 SVDGGESWTTEQP

-1331 SENYSDAEETKSFT
+1331 TENYSDAEETKSFT

-1359 NDWTYGEPAF
+1359 NDWTYGDSV
-1369 IIDTNKAK
+1369 IIIGTNKAK
-1377 FGKPELVF
+1377 FGEPQLVF

-1408 VDATNDYSYAEKT
+1408 VEEANDYSYAEKT
-1421 QNFEVF
+1421 QNFEVL

-1442 KRNKQLSTSAISGGE
+1442 KRNRQLSTSAISGGE

-1518 GGSSYTLPKVENDT
+1518 SGSSYTLPKVENDT

-1539 KLILTVGSKNA
+1539 KIILTVGSKNA

-1626 MDDRTYLPL
+1626 ADDRTYLPL

-1642 GADVEWLADELK
+1642 GADVEWIADELK

>member
-12 AVCMLAAV
+12 AVCMLSSI

-77 EQEESEE
+77 EQEESEKE
-84 EEDEELP
+84 EEEELP
-91 FTDDEL
+91 FTEDEL

-102 DPEDLSLDEQATYLM
+102 DPEDLSLDEQATYFM
-117 LIEYLDSIDGGIA
+117 LIEYLDSIDGGIT

-154 LAGKVE
+154 LADKVE

-263 GNVTAKENAG
+263 GSVTAKENAG

-279 DESGSVSHSYSLCN
+279 DESGSVSKCYSLCN
-293 VKSDKTAGG
+293 VKSDNEAGG

-320 KLEGSSVNRING
+320 KLEGNSVNRING

-341 AWSGMNADGNTQGN
+341 AWSGMNADGNTQGM
-355 DITYNSGGFSTDFSD
+355 DITYNSGGFNPEFSD

-434 NGGEKFENK
+434 NGGENFTNK

-656 KNDISMGDA
+656 NKDVPASDA
-665 NYGDDKYHGANISYD
+665 NYGDDKYQGANISYD

-726 PSYMRSGSTKADF
+726 PSYMRSGSTTADF

-763 VNSETGYA
+763 VKDGTGYA
-771 GKYFK
+771 RNYFK
-776 QTTDIDLDG
+776 QTADIDLDG
-785 IKWIPIGTDDN
+785 IEWIPIGTDDS
-796 ADTKFKGIYDGDGHE
+796 ADTKFKGTYDGDGHE
-811 ITNLNNSDNRYY
+811 ITNLNNSDGRYY

-838 VIDCNITTNINYGGA
+838 VIDCNITTTIYYGGA
-853 ITANGGT
+853 IVGNGGT
-860 IENCYSTGTVSA
+860 IENCYSTGTVFA
-872 PKGSAGGISGNGST
+872 PNGSAGGISGNGST
-886 IKNCYSTATVSGKTA
+886 IKNCYSTATVRGKTA
-901 AGIGANATQIAGCV
+901 AGIGANATQITGCV

-932 NKLSGNYALE
+932 NKLSGNYALN
-942 SVKVNGAVPK
+942 SVKVNGAVPD

-962 RDIKPANGS
+962 LDLKPANGS
-971 FYLYTGDEYAWNG
+971 FYLYTGAEYAWDG

-1007 IVLDFNNQVNARIS
+1007 IVLDFNNQVNVRIS

-1035 KKFVLKNLNVEG
+1035 KEFVLRNLNVEG
-1047 VDGVNVGVYYT
+1047 VDGVNVNVSYT
-1058 KNGDSLNNRLDPVDP
+1058 ANDSGKNVEEPINP

-1111 NFTFPESWEYG
+1111 NFTFPESWVYG
-1122 EAAKTP
+1122 EAEKTP
-1128 SATAT
+1128 SADAKH
-1133 NGTVKFKYSQ
+1133 GTVKFKYSQ

-1176 TKQFVISQAEN
+1176 TKQFI
-1187 SISFGEYPSSC
+1187 
-1198 EYGENISAPKATA
+1198 
-1211 DFGDVKYAYSSD
+1211 
-1223 GIRWSDWYSN
+1223 
-1233 IMLQLPAGNYKI
+1233 I
-1245 KAYVDAANNYK
+1245 KDKN
-1256 GAEEIKDFTVEKGRN
+1256 EIKVF
-1271 NITAIDFPNE
+1271 DFPDE
-1281 WYFGEAEKI
+1281 WYFGEDKKI

-1304 SIDGGESWTTEQP
+1304 SVDGGESWTTEQP

-1359 NDWTYGEPAF
+1359 NDWTYGDSVI

-1377 FGKPELVF
+1377 FGKPQLVF

-1408 VDATNDYSYAEKT
+1408 VEEANDYSYAEKT

-1442 KRNKQLSTSAISGGE
+1442 KRNRQLSTSAISGGE

-1464 FTDGVLSGTWSWKD
+1464 FTDGVLSGTWSWKN

-1532 TESGENK
+1532 TKPEENK
-1539 KLILTVGSKNA
+1539 EIILTVGSKNA
-1550 IVFGESVVND
+1550 VVFGESVVND

-1626 MDDRTYLPL
+1626 ADDRTYLPL